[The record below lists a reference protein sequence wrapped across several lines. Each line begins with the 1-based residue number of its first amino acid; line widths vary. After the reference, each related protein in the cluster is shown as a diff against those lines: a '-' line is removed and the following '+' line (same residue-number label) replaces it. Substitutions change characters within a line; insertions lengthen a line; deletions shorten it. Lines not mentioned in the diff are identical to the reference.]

1 MEWYH
6 FMFLLIS
13 TVAFLIMRV
22 MQEAIIEQKGQ
33 IDKLHLE
40 CENYLQ
46 LLAKENII
54 PEIIVE
60 GKIKQMNKKYGE
72 VKLRIK

>member
-1 MEWYH
+1 MELVI
-6 FMFLLIS
+6 FILGIIVLAIAIS
-13 TVAFLIMRV
+13 VL
-22 MQEAIIEQKGQ
+22 QIETETQKSQ

-72 VKLRIK
+72 IKLRIK

>member
-1 MEWYH
+1 MEW
-6 FMFLLIS
+6 LIAMLIIF
-13 TVAFLIMRV
+13 VAAYMMCSILEVIL
-22 MQEAIIEQKGQ
+22 EQKVQ

-60 GKIKQMNKKYGE
+60 GKIKQMNQKYGE
-72 VKLRIK
+72 IKLRIK

>member
-1 MEWYH
+1 MELVI
-6 FMFLLIS
+6 FILGIIVLAIAIS
-13 TVAFLIMRV
+13 VL
-22 MQEAIIEQKGQ
+22 QEENEKQKQ
-33 IDKLHLE
+33 QLDKLHLE

-60 GKIKQMNKKYGE
+60 GKIKQMNNKYGE
-72 VKLRIK
+72 IKLKIK

>member
-1 MEWYH
+1 MELVI
-6 FMFLLIS
+6 FILGIIVLAIAIS
-13 TVAFLIMRV
+13 VL
-22 MQEAIIEQKGQ
+22 QIETETQKGQ
-33 IDKLHLE
+33 IDELHLE

-72 VKLRIK
+72 IKLRIK